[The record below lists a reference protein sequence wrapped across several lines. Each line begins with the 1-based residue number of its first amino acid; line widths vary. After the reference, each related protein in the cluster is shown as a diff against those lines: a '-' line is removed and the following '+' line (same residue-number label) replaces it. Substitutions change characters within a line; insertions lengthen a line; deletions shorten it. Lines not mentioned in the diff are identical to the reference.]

1 MNERRLLQRTTLG
14 AEWARVYSIE
24 PSLPSS
30 RWRLLSSLR
39 AALPV
44 MTTHSARVFHWP
56 KDMAAVFDLAKT
68 RIGNKRDQVE
78 DALRER
84 VDKFEGKVNKASKDL
99 DLFMRKDPPVLTMDE
114 MRTSSSTI
122 DK

>member
-1 MNERRLLQRTTLG
+1 
-14 AEWARVYSIE
+14 
-24 PSLPSS
+24 
-30 RWRLLSSLR
+30 
-39 AALPV
+39 
-44 MTTHSARVFHWP
+44 MTIPQHSARVFHWP

>member
-1 MNERRLLQRTTLG
+1 
-14 AEWARVYSIE
+14 
-24 PSLPSS
+24 
-30 RWRLLSSLR
+30 
-39 AALPV
+39 
-44 MTTHSARVFHWP
+44 
-56 KDMAAVFDLAKT
+56 MAAVFDLAKT

-84 VDKFEGKVNKASKDL
+84 VDKFETKVGTSWLDMSLTNIIMKVNKASKDL

-114 MRTSSSTI
+114 MRTSSHLI

>member
-1 MNERRLLQRTTLG
+1 MKETVPALMKRISIATQRVLFLLDCT
-14 AEWARVYSIE
+14 V
-24 PSLPSS
+24 LPKEDIQ
-30 RWRLLSSLR
+30 LN
-39 AALPV
+39 
-44 MTTHSARVFHWP
+44 TRVFHWP

-84 VDKFEGKVNKASKDL
+84 VDKFETKVNKASKDL

-114 MRTSSSTI
+114 MRSSSTLI

>member
-1 MNERRLLQRTTLG
+1 MRQLELEGSTASGTPC
-14 AEWARVYSIE
+14 RVCY
-24 PSLPSS
+24 
-30 RWRLLSSLR
+30 
-39 AALPV
+39 
-44 MTTHSARVFHWP
+44 HHWP